1 MPDTYMDDNSI
12 LSVTVD
18 NLASSQAK
26 NPSNIVELVSADSSV
41 NTPLFFSGDPI
52 IEANMKTKAQM
63 QAAMDELR
71 LSTQQSGQMNKAP
84 DTAPLKAYD
93 AKHQENL

>member
-26 NPSNIVELVSADSSV
+26 NPNNIVELESADSSV

-71 LSTQQSGQMNKAP
+71 KSTMPSGPMNKS
-84 DTAPLKAYD
+84 TSEAPLEAYD
-93 AKHQENL
+93 AKHQVNL